1 MKKNLL
7 LVIILNSFLILSF
20 SSNLF
25 AKKAAIVID
34 FETEEVLFEV
44 NADTRNYPASL
55 TKIMT
60 LYIVFD
66 YIKKGK
72 LSFDSQ
78 LNVSSVAASRS
89 PSKLYLEEG
98 SSIKVKDA
106 VNALIIKSAND
117 VATVVAENI
126 AGTEKEFA
134 KLMTSYAK
142 NLGMRS
148 TTFKNASGLPNRAQ
162 LTTARDIAKLS
173 HALISNFPNEYKLFS
188 NTKFSYKG
196 KTYKT
201 HNKLMLSYEGAD
213 GIKTGYIKAS
223 GFQLAFSAVR
233 DDKRLIGIIFGGDT
247 GSQRNK
253 SLKIIMDKEFSELN
267 IKSNNNNNNNNKEIV
282 KKEIKE
288 TKKNNYS
295 IVVGTFKY
303 RNNAEKQ
310 IKLIKSKYPVS
321 TKDKNSNIVLIKVN
335 GKQLYESRFE
345 NFSKKEAYAACKRLK
360 KLNCDPIMSKTGH
373 SPIKEKMKEL
383 NSPLSGE
390 MSGHVCYADDFY
402 GYDDAMYV
410 ALRLLRILCN
420 QEKSL

>member
-1 MKKNLL
+1 MKKNLFL
-7 LVIILNSFLILSF
+7 IIFLNSILILSF
-20 SSNLF
+20 SSNLI

-34 FETEEVLFEV
+34 FDTEEVLFEI

-72 LSFDSQ
+72 LTYDSQ
-78 LNVSSVAASRS
+78 LSVSSVAASRS
-89 PSKLYLEEG
+89 PSKLYLETG

-126 AGTEKEFA
+126 SGTEKEFA
-134 KLMTSYAK
+134 ILMTSYAK
-142 NLGMRS
+142 NLGMNN

-173 HALISNFPNEYKLFS
+173 HALISNFPDEYKLF
-188 NTKFSYKG
+188 NQTKFSYKG

-201 HNKLMLSYEGAD
+201 HNKLMLSYKGAD

-233 DDKRLIGIIFGGDT
+233 DNKRLIGILFGGDT
-247 GSQRNK
+247 GNQRNK

-267 IKSNNNNNNNNKEIV
+267 ITSNINEKKIV
-282 KKEIKE
+282 KQEVKKIE
-288 TKKNNYS
+288 TDSYS

-310 IKLIKSKYPVS
+310 IKLIRNKYPVS
-321 TKDKNSNIVLIKVN
+321 TRDKISNVVLIKVS

-345 NFSKKEAYAACKRLK
+345 NFSKKEAYDACKRL
-360 KLNCDPIMSKTGH
+360 
-373 SPIKEKMKEL
+373 EKY
-383 NSPLSGE
+383 NRDCFVRS
-390 MSGHVCYADDFY
+390 
-402 GYDDAMYV
+402 
-410 ALRLLRILCN
+410 
-420 QEKSL
+420 

>member
-7 LVIILNSFLILSF
+7 LIIILNSFLILGF

-34 FETEEVLFEV
+34 FDTEEVLFEV

-72 LSFDSQ
+72 LSYDSQ
-78 LNVSSVAASRS
+78 LSVSNIAASRS
-89 PSKLYLEEG
+89 PSKLYLEAG
-98 SSIKVKDA
+98 SSIKVRDA
-106 VNALIIKSAND
+106 INALIIKSAND
-117 VATVVAENI
+117 VATVVSENI
-126 AGTEKEFA
+126 SGSEKEFA
-134 KLMTSYAK
+134 KLM
-142 NLGMRS
+142 

-173 HALISNFPNEYKLFS
+173 HALISNFPEEYKLFS
-188 NTKFSYKG
+188 KTKFTYKG

-201 HNKLMLSYEGAD
+201 HNKLMLSYDGAD

-253 SLKIIMDKEFSELN
+253 SLKIIMDKEFAELN
-267 IKSNNNNNNNNKEIV
+267 IKTKSSNKKIV
-282 KKEIKE
+282 KKDE
-288 TKKNNYS
+288 TPNKKIEKKKNAYS

-321 TKDKNSNIVLIKVN
+321 TKDKISNVVLIKVS

-345 NFSKKEAYAACKRLK
+345 NFSKKEAYTACKRLK
-360 KLNCDPIMSKTGH
+360 KYNRDCF
-373 SPIKEKMKEL
+373 
-383 NSPLSGE
+383 
-390 MSGHVCYADDFY
+390 V
-402 GYDDAMYV
+402 
-410 ALRLLRILCN
+410 RL
-420 QEKSL
+420 